1 VVETGIVSMWIGFGG
16 MEWAMGSN
24 WFSGKIEAVVES
36 FVRTP
41 KMEMYSGMLLRYN
54 DFSDLQLS
62 HWLSIQL
69 R

>member
-1 VVETGIVSMWIGFGG
+1 MWIGFGG

-41 KMEMYSGMLLRYN
+41 KMEMYSGMLLRYSGMLLRYN